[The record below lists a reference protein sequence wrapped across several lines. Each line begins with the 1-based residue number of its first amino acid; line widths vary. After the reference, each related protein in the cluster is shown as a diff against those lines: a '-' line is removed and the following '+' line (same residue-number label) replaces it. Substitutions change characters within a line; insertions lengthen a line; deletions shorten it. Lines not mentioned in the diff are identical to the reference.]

1 MTKKRRGTMR
11 TLWALAALLACGT
24 GEAGVVASPQES
36 ETTQNASSLPDPGD
50 DWILRAKNENDEE
63 NALAAVAA
71 VGRIVEVGPNGIE
84 TEDRRRDRRERTAKR
99 PGDAILFLPPVDPSA
114 AEAFCGEIRAASGA
128 RNRDRFW
135 LRNGDE
141 FDGELLKVDRRR
153 VWVRAFNVEFAVPRG
168 RVRAVR
174 FAATVDE
181 NDKIEKSGE
190 E

>member
-1 MTKKRRGTMR
+1 
-11 TLWALAALLACGT
+11 
-24 GEAGVVASPQES
+24 
-36 ETTQNASSLPDPGD
+36 
-50 DWILRAKNENDEE
+50 
-63 NALAAVAA
+63 
-71 VGRIVEVGPNGIE
+71 
-84 TEDRRRDRRERTAKR
+84 
-99 PGDAILFLPPVDPSA
+99 
-114 AEAFCGEIRAASGA
+114 
-128 RNRDRFW
+128 